1 MVSKCQG
8 SFFPQRTAPPPAS
21 GTSCCFPFPVM
32 APWRPS
38 YILETPQERVDRD
51 LSRKHCTFLIF
62 FIVLVLHW
70 EKYVYSL
77 LKCYTTTYLKK
88 KSKDTDFQR
97 LMRVVLYVVKI
108 KENSP
113 LAFQEHWGL
122 SGHSHKQ
129 RAGTPQSVSFPQYTC
144 IG

>member
-108 KENSP
+108 KEFTSCISGA
-113 LAFQEHWGL
+113 LGL
-122 SGHSHKQ
+122 VRSLPQQ